1 MKDLIVIKVG
11 SMALVNDKGDG
22 IDYNVISQLS
32 SDLNENTI
40 LVTSGAAV
48 VGKLDFIKRNGFA
61 LDEADPFYKSDYAS
75 QGQLILMNLYREFI
89 SPQYSLRQIL
99 VEHQHFND
107 PDKRQHLLGLLNHC
121 ATQNAVA
128 VINYNDCI
136 SSEECRKMEI
146 NLLREK
152 NKDVVECIDN
162 DETATQI
169 AVLTHAKKLILL
181 TMLEGIYYD
190 KDDPTTLVRE
200 LCAGNKTELL
210 EKITQL
216 QNHCQGA
223 SRKGAN
229 GAFAKLEYAKVAV
242 NNNIDVIIASSK
254 YKISDIL
261 ENRVPNTHIFIK
273 NS

>member
-1 MKDLIVIKVG
+1 MKDLIVIKIG

-22 IDYNVISQLS
+22 IDYNVISQLTR
-32 SDLNENTI
+32 DLNEKTI

-48 VGKLDFIKRNGFA
+48 VGKLDFKKRNGYE

-75 QGQLILMNLYREFI
+75 QGQTILMNLYREFLN
-89 SPQYSLRQIL
+89 PKFSLRQVL

-107 PDKRQHLLGLLNHC
+107 CDKKMHLKKLLERC
-121 ATQNAVA
+121 PLQNAVA

-152 NKDVVECIDN
+152 NGEVVECIDN

-169 AVLTHAKKLILL
+169 AMLTNAKKLILL
-181 TMLEGIYYD
+181 TLLDGIYLD
-190 KDDPTTLVRE
+190 KNDPNTLVRE
-200 LCAGNKTELL
+200 LSAPTKEELL
-210 EKITQL
+210 QKIEEL
-216 QNHCQGA
+216 QTHCSGA

-229 GAFAKLEYAKVAV
+229 GAYAKLEYAKQAV
-242 NNNIDVIIASSK
+242 KNDIDVIIASSK
-254 YKISDIL
+254 YRISDIL
-261 ENRVPNTHIFIK
+261 NNNVPNTHIFIE
-273 NS
+273 NI

>member
-1 MKDLIVIKVG
+1 MEDLVVIKIG

-32 SDLNENTI
+32 KDLNEHTI

-48 VGKLDFIKRNGFA
+48 VGKLDYIKRNGVE
-61 LDEADPFYKSDYAS
+61 LDESQPYYKADYAS
-75 QGQLILMNLYREFI
+75 QGQTILMNLYREFLN
-89 SPQYSLRQIL
+89 PKYSLRQVL

-107 PDKRQHLLGLLNHC
+107 FDKRQHLLGLLKRC
-121 ATQNAVA
+121 AEQNAVA

-152 NKDVVECIDN
+152 GKNVVECIDN

-169 AVLTHAKKLILL
+169 AVLTNAKKLLLL
-181 TMLEGIYYD
+181 TMLEGIYLD
-190 KDDPTTLVRE
+190 KNDSNTLVRE
-200 LCAGNKTELL
+200 LSASNKDELLDKITELQ
-210 EKITQL
+210 T
-216 QNHCQGA
+216 HCQGA

-229 GAFAKLEYAKVAV
+229 GAYAKLEYAKYAV
-242 NNNIDVIIASSK
+242 KNGVDVIIASSK
-254 YKISDIL
+254 YRISDIL
-261 ENRVPNTHIFIK
+261 NNTVPNTHIFVK
-273 NS
+273 N